1 MKKITYSL
9 NYRKPKNSYKNDD
22 ELMVCLRSYQKL
34 DNGKFRVVKK
44 STGIK
49 CKLKDWDS
57 DWHKSVARNPIKST
71 DENFLEKNR
80 ILKDKSIAVSYTHL
94 RAHET

>member
-71 DENFLEKNR
+71 DKKVCKYKIFFLLGFLN
-80 ILKDKSIAVSYTHL
+80 VHNCV
-94 RAHET
+94 